1 LVSGRP
7 AAELLSEV
15 LPTREHARLVLRAG
29 LAGVPVVSSKAV
41 LYDAERVLALARR
54 PPVTADE
61 LAELCPEGLY
71 VARLTRGTRI
81 DITAPWTQ
89 TASVVDARPAMPPM
103 AAALLSVQIVSAE
116 GGLPW
121 VATLCGYVVLCARVH
136 GFRGRPG
143 GDVAFDL
150 TEPDER
156 VASLEG
162 RRLATRPGRPWVVL
176 EPGRAGLSARGGR

>member
-1 LVSGRP
+1 VSGRR

-103 AAALLSVQIVSAE
+103 AAACRSSAPREDCRGWRPCAATWCSVPGSMGSEAVRE
-116 GGLPW
+116 
-121 VATLCGYVVLCARVH
+121 ATWRS
-136 GFRGRPG
+136 
-143 GDVAFDL
+143 
-150 TEPDER
+150 T
-156 VASLEG
+156 
-162 RRLATRPGRPWVVL
+162 
-176 EPGRAGLSARGGR
+176 